1 MTAEPTEKIL
11 PCQKEHIQRN
21 EPDFNIVLLLRC
33 IEAGLKPFMNK
44 VSAGF
49 FAEAVKPLLVLEKD
63 KDRELVESCVELFS
77 SNMRRHLLCLETKA
91 K

>member
-1 MTAEPTEKIL
+1 VTIDNDNLTVTSISL
-11 PCQKEHIQRN
+11 I
-21 EPDFNIVLLLRC
+21 ISRC
-33 IEAGLKPFMNK
+33 IEAGLKPFLNK

-49 FAEAVKPLLVLEKD
+49 IAEAVKPLLVLEKD
-63 KDRELVESCVELFS
+63 KDRELVESCVALFS